1 MPFLASYMHIGVVE
15 VSQVRIALTVWNGR
29 IAPVFDVA
37 GKVRLIEQ
45 HGDSIK
51 EDQFVTIPN
60 GSGMISRVAAL
71 VEHRV
76 DVLVCGAVSRPV
88 HRMLAEAGIQVHSFI
103 SGEVNEVLEALFT
116 GSLEEKPFLMPGC
129 GMGRR
134 GRGCGRGAGN
144 NGRGRNRGF
153 FPGKKEV

>member
-1 MPFLASYMHIGVVE
+1 M
-15 VSQVRIALTVWNGR
+15 RIALTVWNGR

-37 GKVRLIEQ
+37 GKVRLIERY
-45 HGDSIK
+45 GDSIK

-60 GSGMISRVAAL
+60 GSGLIIRVAAL

-76 DVLVCGAVSRPV
+76 EVLVCGAVSRPV
-88 HRMLAEAGIQVHSFI
+88 HRMLAEAGIRVHSFV
-103 SGEVNEVLEALFT
+103 SGEVNEVLEALLT

-134 GRGCGRGAGN
+134 AGGCRRGAGN

-153 FPGKKEV
+153 GPGRKEV